1 MPINEGDHVQTKRL
15 LNGTVGLLSDDGT
28 LAYVQ
33 LDGSKC
39 GPLLT
44 LYDAAEL
51 TKIGEELAE
60 ATPDLHRF

>member
-1 MPINEGDHVQTKRL
+1 VPINEGDRVQTKRL
-15 LNGTVGLLSDDGT
+15 LNGMVGLLSDDGT

-51 TKIGEELAE
+51 TKICEEVAE